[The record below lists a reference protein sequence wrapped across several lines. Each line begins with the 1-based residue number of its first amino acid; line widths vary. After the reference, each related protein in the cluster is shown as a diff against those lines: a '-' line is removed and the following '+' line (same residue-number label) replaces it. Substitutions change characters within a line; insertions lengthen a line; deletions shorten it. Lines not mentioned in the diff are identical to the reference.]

1 MGESILKRAKMSGL
15 IRFIV
20 FLILAV
26 VFFCLILLLGYSFQD
41 VTGL

>member
-20 FLILAV
+20 FLVLAV
-26 VFFCLILLLGYSFQD
+26 VFS
-41 VTGL
+41 V